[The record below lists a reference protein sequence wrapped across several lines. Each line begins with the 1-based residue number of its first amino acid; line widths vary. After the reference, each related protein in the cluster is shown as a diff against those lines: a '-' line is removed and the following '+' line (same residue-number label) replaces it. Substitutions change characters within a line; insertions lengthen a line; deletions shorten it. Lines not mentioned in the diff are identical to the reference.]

1 MHRLRAQEE
10 PFRFSSIY
18 LLREKCRWFFMKK
31 MKAWKNKIK
40 SALGVTEDKCG
51 GNNAPTQRNPPKNE
65 RVASLPEDAIP
76 RQRDT
81 SAQSWS
87 PPLRAALLLGTA
99 AAMPESP
106 QHSAARDTSRHQTR
120 GLSLPLT
127 PPSSPGTHPH
137 RAPFCCSPQRSSAN
151 GAGCSRAG
159 VTSNPPWLQK

>member
-1 MHRLRAQEE
+1 
-10 PFRFSSIY
+10 
-18 LLREKCRWFFMKK
+18 MKK
-31 MKAWKNKIK
+31 MKAWKNK
-40 SALGVTEDKCG
+40 SALGVTEDKRG

-87 PPLRAALLLGTA
+87 PPLQAALLLGTA

-106 QHSAARDTSRHQTR
+106 QHSAARDTSQHQTW

-127 PPSSPGTHPH
+127 PPPALGHIHTGPHSAALRNAVLRMGPGAAGPVLPVTHHGCRSEGTALSPMLIP
-137 RAPFCCSPQRSSAN
+137 SD
-151 GAGCSRAG
+151 
-159 VTSNPPWLQK
+159 LL